1 MFEIMNREKIFILK
15 EIENRGNK
23 WVGNLDEKGK
33 KYRIMI
39 SVGGGGWKEMEKK
52 KMERIKD
59 WVREELREVK
69 DKEIEVNIVDIG
81 MIYEVE
87 ISDEGMVNVKM
98 KKKKRGWND
107 EGFIKKEVKEWI
119 EEIEGVKGERVEMKY
134 EKEWKNEMDIKEVKE
149 IFEEN

>member
-59 WVREELREVK
+59 WVREEMREVK